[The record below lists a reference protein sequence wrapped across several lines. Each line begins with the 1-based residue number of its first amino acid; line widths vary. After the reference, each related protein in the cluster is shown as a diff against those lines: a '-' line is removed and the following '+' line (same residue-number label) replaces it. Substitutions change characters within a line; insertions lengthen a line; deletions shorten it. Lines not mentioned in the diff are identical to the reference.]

1 MDSDGGFVSVTI
13 RAVVTF
19 AKVLSERVYIGR
31 SRKRWISAVRRP
43 RAKLLRDVFVVS
55 FGVACVYVRVCVR
68 VCVSRANHGE
78 ITST

>member
-1 MDSDGGFVSVTI
+1 MTI

-31 SRKRWISAVRRP
+31 SSKRWISAVRRP

-55 FGVACVYVRVCVR
+55 FGVYMRVCVCVCMCVWVCAREPRRNHVNVR
-68 VCVSRANHGE
+68 VRR
-78 ITST
+78 